1 MSAHSGAK
9 MKRRE
14 FITLVFGAAAQ
25 WSRAARAEVLP
36 IIGFVSSRSSA
47 DSRYVVAAFR
57 KGLSE
62 SGYTEGQNVKIEFR
76 WAEGKYDRLPA
87 LVSDLIA
94 QGINVL
100 VAVGG
105 EPSAFAAK
113 AATSTIPI
121 VFTTGG
127 DPVKA
132 GLVASL
138 NRPGGNATGI
148 SLLTTA
154 PESKRLGLLHETV
167 PKAALIG
174 VLINPNYAEAE
185 HQTREVQDAAHSIG
199 QEVRISKAGNDGEL
213 DFTFAT
219 FIQQRIEALL
229 VCSDPFFDTRRDKI
243 IGFAAQSRIPAI
255 YQFRE
260 YAVAGGLMS
269 YGISLTEGYRQVGIY
284 AAQILKGTKPAELP
298 IQQSIK
304 FEFVIN
310 AKTAKALG
318 LEVPPTV
325 LARADEVIE

>member
-1 MSAHSGAK
+1 

-14 FITLVFGAAAQ
+14 FITFIVGTAAL
-25 WSRAARAEVLP
+25 WSRAALSQTLP
-36 IIGFVSSRSSA
+36 VIGFVSSRSSV
-47 DSRYVVAAFR
+47 DSQYVVAAFR
-57 KGLSE
+57 KGLTE
-62 SGYTEGQNVKIEFR
+62 SGYTDGRNVK
-76 WAEGKYDRLPA
+76 PS
-87 LVSDLIA
+87 LVNELLA

-113 AATSTIPI
+113 AATATVPI

-132 GLVASL
+132 GLVTSL
-138 NRPGGNATGI
+138 NRPSGNATGI

-154 PESKRLGLLHETV
+154 PESKRLGLLHEIV

-185 HQTREVQDAAHSIG
+185 NQTREVQDAAHSIG
-199 QEVRISKAGNDGEL
+199 QEIRISKAGADAEL
-213 DFTFAT
+213 ESAFAA
-219 FIQQRIEALL
+219 FSEQRIEALL
-229 VCSDPFFDTRRDKI
+229 VCSDPFFDTRRDRI
-243 IGFAAQSRIPAI
+243 ISFAARSRTPAI

-269 YGISLTEGYRQVGIY
+269 YGISLTEGYRQVGVY
-284 AAQILKGTKPAELP
+284 AGQILNGTKPAELP

-304 FEFVIN
+304 FEFVVN
-310 AKTAKALG
+310 LKTAKALG
-318 LEVPPTV
+318 LELPPTV

>member
-1 MSAHSGAK
+1 LKMVGVA

-14 FITLVFGAAAQ
+14 FITLVVGAAAQ

-36 IIGFVSSRSSA
+36 VIGFVSSRSSA
-47 DSRYVVAAFR
+47 DSRYAVSAFR
-57 KGLSE
+57 KGLTE

-76 WAEGKYDRLPA
+76 WAEGNYDRLPA
-87 LVSDLIA
+87 LVNDLIA

-132 GLVASL
+132 GLVTSL

-154 PESKRLGLLHETV
+154 PESKRLGLLHEIV

-185 HQTREVQDAAHSIG
+185 NQTREVQDAAHSIG
-199 QEVRISKAGNDGEL
+199 QRIRISKAGTDGEL
-213 DFTFAT
+213 ESAFAA
-219 FIQQRIEALL
+219 FIEQRIEALL
-229 VCSDPFFDTRRDKI
+229 VCSDPFFDTRRDRI
-243 IGFAAQSRIPAI
+243 ISFAAQSRIPAI

-284 AAQILKGTKPAELP
+284 AGQILKGTKPTELP

>member
-1 MSAHSGAK
+1 

-14 FITLVFGAAAQ
+14 FITLVVGAAAQ
-25 WSRAARAEVLP
+25 WSRAARADVLP

-47 DSRYVVAAFR
+47 DSTYAVAAFR
-57 KGLSE
+57 KGLTE
-62 SGYTEGQNVKIEFR
+62 SGYTEGQNVTIEFR

-94 QGINVL
+94 HGINVL

-113 AATSTIPI
+113 AATSTVPI

-154 PESKRLGLLHETV
+154 PETKRLGLLHEIV

-185 HQTREVQDAAHSIG
+185 NQTREVQSAAHSIG
-199 QEVRISKAGNDGEL
+199 QGIRISKAGTDGEL
-213 DFTFAT
+213 ELAFAA
-219 FIQQRIEALL
+219 FIEQRVEALL
-229 VCSDPFFDTRRDKI
+229 VCSDPFFDTRRDRI
-243 IGFAAQSRIPAI
+243 IAFAAQSRIPAI

-284 AAQILKGTKPAELP
+284 AGQILRGTKPAELP

>member
-1 MSAHSGAK
+1 MR
-9 MKRRE
+9 RRE
-14 FITLVFGAAAQ
+14 FITLVVGAVAQ
-25 WSRAARAEVLP
+25 WSRAARAQVLP
-36 IIGFVSSRSSA
+36 VIGFVSSRSSA
-47 DSRYVVAAFR
+47 DSSYVVSAFR
-57 KGLSE
+57 KGLTE

-87 LVSDLIA
+87 LVKDLIA

-113 AATSTIPI
+113 AATSTVPI
-121 VFTTGG
+121 VFTVGG

-154 PESKRLGLLHETV
+154 PESKRLGLLHEIV

-174 VLINPNYAEAE
+174 VLINPKYADAE
-185 HQTREVQDAAHSIG
+185 NQTREVQDAANSIG
-199 QEVRISKAGNDGEL
+199 QRIQILKAGTDGEL
-213 DFTFAT
+213 QSAFAA
-219 FIQQRIEALL
+219 FIEQRIEALL
-229 VCSDPFFDTRRDKI
+229 VCADPFFDTRRDQI
-243 IGFAAQSRIPAI
+243 IAFAAQSRIPAI

-260 YAVAGGLMS
+260 YALAGGLMS

-284 AAQILKGTKPAELP
+284 AGQILKGAKPAELP

-304 FEFVIN
+304 FDFVIN
-310 AKTAKALG
+310 LKTAKALG
-318 LEVPPTV
+318 LTIPFG
-325 LARADEVIE
+325 LLNAADEVIE